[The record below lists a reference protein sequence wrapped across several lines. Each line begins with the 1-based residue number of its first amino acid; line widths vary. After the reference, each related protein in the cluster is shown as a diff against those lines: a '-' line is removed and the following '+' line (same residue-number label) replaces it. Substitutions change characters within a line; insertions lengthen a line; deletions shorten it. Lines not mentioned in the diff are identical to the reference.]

1 MSHHPLPVFTRQEVI
16 AMTSR
21 PIARRFYTVALVLLI
36 LGALTFLV
44 GLFVAP
50 DRVWRAFHA
59 NWLFFATLSSAGCTF
74 VAVQR
79 ITTARWSREVIRLME
94 GYVAFLPV
102 ALVFLLM
109 SVLLGKNHIFPWTHE
124 AYPVPEKALYFD
136 PTFFSIRVL
145 GVFAIITLLSLRYI
159 YTSVRLDVGMNP
171 EWKGARTSGSGDT
184 AKRAAEWAEGIRA
197 RMRRGFRDERREIH
211 MTHSR
216 QGRLAVFVCLAFG
229 FGWSVLSWDLS
240 MGLSLH
246 FQSALY
252 GWWFFMGGWLMS
264 LALFALL
271 MIWWRR
277 YLGAYELIKEVH
289 YHDIGKLVFAFTAFW
304 GYLTFGQ
311 YLVIWY
317 GNLPEET
324 HFMRLRLIAPWKTIT
339 VTSLALV
346 FALPFF
352 GLLSR
357 RTKVVLPTLAF
368 FAVASLTGMWL
379 MRYTEVYPSTYG
391 EVARAPFGLW
401 EIGVLLLYVGAWGWV
416 YAQFMDAFPRV
427 RSTLLTS
434 PYRDEVQ
441 VPVDPKTMEPLP
453 AHE

>member
-1 MSHHPLPVFTRQEVI
+1 MSAHHAPTFTRQDVI
-16 AMTSR
+16 AQTSK
-21 PIARRFYTVALVLLI
+21 PLSKGLFTTLLALFAI
-36 LGALTFLV
+36 GALTFV
-44 GLFVAP
+44 IGLFMAP

-59 NWLFFATLSSAGCTF
+59 DWLFFTVLSSAGVVF

-79 ITTARWSREVIRLME
+79 ITTARWSREIIRFLE

-102 ALVFLLM
+102 ALVFLLLI
-109 SVLLGKNHIFPWTHE
+109 VFAGKNYIFPWTHE

-136 PTFFSIRVL
+136 PVFFTVRVL
-145 GVFAIITLLSLRYI
+145 VTFLIITVLSLWYI
-159 YTSVRLDVGMNP
+159 YTCLRLDVGMNP
-171 EWKGARTSGSGDT
+171 EWKGSS
-184 AKRAAEWAEGIRA
+184 WAQGLLA
-197 RMRRGFRDERREIH
+197 RMRNGFGEERREIH
-211 MTHSR
+211 STHSF
-216 QGRLAVFVCLAFG
+216 QGKLAIFVCFAFA

-252 GWWFFMGGWLMS
+252 GWWFFMGGWLNA

-271 MIWWRR
+271 TMAWRNFF
-277 YLGAYELIKEVH
+277 GAHELVRENH
-289 YHDIGKLVFAFTAFW
+289 FHDLGKLVFAFTAFW

-311 YLVIWY
+311 YLIIWY

-324 HFMRLRLIAPWKTIT
+324 HFMRNRLIGVWKNIT
-339 VTSLALV
+339 LASVTLV
-346 FALPFF
+346 FAFPFF

-357 RTKVVLPTLAF
+357 ATKVIRPWLAF
-368 FAVASLTGMWL
+368 FAMSSLVGMWL
-379 MRYTEVYPSTYG
+379 MRYIEVYPSTYG
-391 EVARAPFGLW
+391 EAQALPFGIW
-401 EIGVLLLYVGAWGWV
+401 EIGVLALYVGAWGWT
-416 YAQFMDAFPRV
+416 YAKFMDAFPRI

-441 VPVDPKTMEPLP
+441 VPVDPETMEPLP